1 MKKIKIIFGII
12 VLVFAFSCSNDFNED
27 INLDAISTPTDISAL
42 MKITQDNSGKV
53 TFTPRGEGVTQYEI
67 FFGDATALPSSV
79 SPGLSVDHVY
89 AEGTYQVK
97 IVGTTLNG
105 KRTEVIQ
112 QLTVSFLAPTDLV
125 VNVAQVVGNN
135 MAINVTA
142 TANLETY
149 FQVYFGDVLNE
160 VPTDFIEGTTIT
172 HTYAVTGS
180 YIVKVVALSGGVLTT
195 QYLQT
200 VVISNPIVLPVT
212 FESSTINYA
221 FTNFGGANTTVVNN
235 PANNSGNTSSK
246 VAKLTK
252 NSGSEVWAGSFFE
265 LGAPIDFSVLKKIK
279 IKTWSPQAGITIKM
293 KLENLANPNINSEI
307 NVVNTVANNWEE
319 LTFDFS
325 AINTANTYQRVV
337 IFFNFGVSGA
347 GQNYYFDDIQLVSGV
362 PTLSLPINFES
373 STLNYA
379 FTDFA
384 GNTASVENNAN
395 PGGINTSAKVGKI
408 IKGNGALTYAGS
420 ILSMGSPINFSSM
433 QKIKMKVWS
442 PQAGIIVKL
451 KLENQ
456 TNSALNVEMDATT
469 TVANAWQELTYN
481 FTGINNAN
489 NYQKVIVFFNFGA
502 VGTGTTYYFD
512 DIIQSN

>member
-12 VLVFAFSCSNDFNED
+12 VLAFAFSCSNDFNED
-27 INLDAISTPTDISAL
+27 VNLDAISTPTDISAL

-53 TFTPRGEGVTQYEI
+53 SFTPRGEGVTQYEI
-67 FFGDATALPSSV
+67 YFGDATALPSTV
-79 SPGLSVDHVY
+79 SPGSSVDHTY

-105 KRTEVIQ
+105 KRTEVTQ

-125 VNVAQVVGNN
+125 VTVAQVVGNN
-135 MAINVTA
+135 MAINVSA

-149 FQVYFGDVLNE
+149 FQVYFGDVPNE
-160 VPTDFIEGTTIT
+160 VPTDFIEGDLIA
-172 HTYAVTGS
+172 HTYLATGS
-180 YIVKVVALSGGVLTT
+180 YIVKVVALSGGVQTT
-195 QYLQT
+195 EYLQT

-235 PANNSGNTSSK
+235 PANNAGNTSSK

-293 KLENLANPNINSEI
+293 KLENLANANINSEI

-347 GQNYYFDDIQLVSGV
+347 GQNYYFDEIQLVSGV

-384 GNTASVENNAN
+384 GNAASVENNAN

-456 TNSALNVEMDATT
+456 TNSTLNIERDATT
-469 TVANAWQELTYN
+469 TVANAWQELTYD